1 MSKHR
6 GSRASFIAALD
17 IGDSAVFEAMP
28 GNGSRLM
35 QQIGVTARRAK
46 MNSPMIYSAEQLS
59 NWPVQTRSSDPAVVP
74 KMVRPYGWQGVF
86 LLHRIRLAW
95 GVFVGRYDAI
105 RWNA

>member
-46 MNSPMIYSAEQLS
+46 MRFRLELLLAVSIRAKEVSEI
-59 NWPVQTRSSDPAVVP
+59 VKITRT
-74 KMVRPYGWQGVF
+74 K
-86 LLHRIRLAW
+86 
-95 GVFVGRYDAI
+95 
-105 RWNA
+105 